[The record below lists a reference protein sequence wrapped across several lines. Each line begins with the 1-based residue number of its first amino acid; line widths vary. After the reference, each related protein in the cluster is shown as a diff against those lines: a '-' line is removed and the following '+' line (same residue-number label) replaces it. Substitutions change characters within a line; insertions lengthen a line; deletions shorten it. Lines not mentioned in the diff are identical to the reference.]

1 MGGDLGQQ
9 CVVTFINVNGKEW
22 ISSGELNGRKDR
34 ALLGLAVAV
43 GVLAM
48 MWEREVVLRAYY
60 ETLS

>member
-9 CVVTFINVNGKEW
+9 CVVRFINVNGKEW

-34 ALLGLAVAV
+34 ALLGLAGAV